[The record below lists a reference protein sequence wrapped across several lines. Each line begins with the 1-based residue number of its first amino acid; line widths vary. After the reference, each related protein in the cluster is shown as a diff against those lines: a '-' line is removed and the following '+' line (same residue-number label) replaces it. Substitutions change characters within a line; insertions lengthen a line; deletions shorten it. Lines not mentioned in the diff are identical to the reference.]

1 LTAEKTLE
9 SERASMDYSNLFV
22 LIMLV
27 AALIVVGV
35 AWRERGRRF

>member
-1 LTAEKTLE
+1 
-9 SERASMDYSNLFV
+9 MDYSNLFV

-35 AWRERGRRF
+35 AWRERGRWF